1 MIYPQKL
8 SSRKSEKIIK
18 ILLIASIVTA
28 IVLITINKLTTPRIP
43 WAALANCGIIYI
55 WITVMYS
62 IKKGSNI
69 AGHVLVQIIL
79 ISMAILYIDEKIGF
93 KGWSINI
100 AIPIILIVANIIML
114 ILTIV
119 NHKEYIKYAIYQ
131 LIIVLISLMPI
142 ILIIKKMIQ
151 LELLS
156 KISIVISILNLLIS
170 LIFCYRDVKEVI
182 IRKFHM

>member
-8 SSRKSEKIIK
+8 SSRKSEKILK
-18 ILLIASIVTA
+18 LLLIVSIIIA
-28 IVLITINKLTTPRIP
+28 IILITINKLTSPRIP
-43 WAALANCGIIYI
+43 WSALANCGIIYI
-55 WITVMYS
+55 WMTVMYS
-62 IKKGSNI
+62 IKKGTNI

-79 ISMAILYIDEKIGF
+79 ISSVILYIDEKTGF

-131 LIIVLISLMPI
+131 LIIVLISLMTI
-142 ILIIKKMIQ
+142 ILIIKKLIEI
-151 LELLS
+151 ELLS
-156 KISIVISILNLLIS
+156 KIAIIISILNLLLS
-170 LIFCYRDVKEVI
+170 LILCYKDVKEAI

>member
-18 ILLIASIVTA
+18 ILLIASIVIA

-43 WAALANCGIIYI
+43 WAALANCGSIYI

-62 IKKGSNI
+62 IKKGTNI

-79 ISMAILYIDEKIGF
+79 ISSVILYIDEKTGF

-119 NHKEYIKYAIYQ
+119 NHKKYIKYAIYQ

-156 KISIVISILNLLIS
+156 KISIVISIVNLLFS